1 MLLLSGEVSPHE
13 SGCLENIDTSFED
26 NHGTGAKVNWSDHLR
41 NLGEHK
47 KCGIYE
53 VAHPCSKAKAVV
65 WVI

>member
-1 MLLLSGEVSPHE
+1 MLLLSGEVSLHE
-13 SGCLENIDTSFED
+13 SED

-47 KCGIYE
+47 KCSIYE